1 MIYTT
6 EKLNHLKSLI
16 KAKDYIAAIKSGLD
30 FFRYVGNEYE
40 RLEIYNDQY
49 YDGDDFDARE
59 VERILAD
66 VMRKEEV
73 SADVVLSAKE
83 EIHAIRKMEAYAN
96 YSLTFFDH
104 IDEAM
109 CYRLSDAE
117 TYLTDLEKRIER
129 LSRNYRRIIEDKEE
143 YRAENMSL
151 HCFEELGD
159 VLLKKIGYL
168 LGYGKNDEAE
178 KVIQDFRY
186 VPVIRSLI
194 INERLEAEDDDGA
207 LEVIDEGISIYGDDS
222 YSNTTEWHKLKIS
235 ILERRNDRDGVIDE
249 YRRLFRQF
257 LSDKETYYKMLKK
270 LLPKDRWK
278 DFAVGLFSDIPSVSD
293 EECVQVCDMIV
304 EERLYGCLNEILMAN
319 KTSFQRSEIFAKYA
333 KYMDEKGQTQFISMV
348 MEELRKRLTHV
359 KSKSY
364 GYIAYEIKILYASCP
379 MGKRMMSE
387 FIGEI
392 AAKYGNRPALMR
404 KLGY

>member
-6 EKLNHLKSLI
+6 EKLKHLKSLI
-16 KAKDYIAAIKSGLD
+16 KAKDYIAAIKSGLE

-40 RLEIYNDQY
+40 RLEIYNEQY

-59 VERILAD
+59 VERLLAD

-73 SADVVLSAKE
+73 SADVVQSAKE
-83 EIHAIRKMEAYAN
+83 EIDAIRKMEAYAN

-117 TYLTDLEKRIER
+117 TYLTDLEKRIEW
-129 LSRNYRRIIEDKEE
+129 LSRNYRRIIEDKE
-143 YRAENMSL
+143 YRADNMSL
-151 HCFEELGD
+151 YCFEELGD
-159 VLLKKIGYL
+159 VVLKKIGYL
-168 LGYGKNDEAE
+168 REYGRNDEAE
-178 KVIQDFRY
+178 KVIQDFRH
-186 VPVIRSLI
+186 VPVIRTLI
-194 INERLEAEDDDGA
+194 INERLEAGDDDGA
-207 LEVIDEGISIYGDDS
+207 LEAIDKGISIYEDDR
-222 YSNTTEWHKLKIS
+222 YSNTAEWHKLKIG

-257 LSDKETYYKMLKK
+257 LSDKETYYKKLKK
-270 LLPKDRWK
+270 LLPKDKWK
-278 DFAVGLFSDIPSVSD
+278 DFAVRLFSDIPSVSD
-293 EECVQVCDMIV
+293 EECVLVCDMIV
-304 EERLYGCLNEILMAN
+304 EERLYGCLTEILMEN
-319 KTSFQRSEIFAKYA
+319 STSFQRSEIFAKYA
-333 KYMDEKGQTQFISMV
+333 KYMDEEGQTLFINMV
-348 MEELRKRLTHV
+348 MEELRERLTYV

-364 GYIAYEIKILYASCP
+364 GYITDEIKILYASCP
-379 MGKRMMSE
+379 IGKRIMSE
-387 FIGEI
+387 FVGEI